1 MAGILVRT
9 GKFLPE
15 ELAASNIRP
24 DALVD
29 SVADLP
35 GLL

>member
-15 ELAASNIRP
+15 ELAASSVRP

-29 SVADLP
+29 SLADLP
-35 GLL
+35 RLL